1 MAVCNLFS
9 ERSRFESVVN
19 AYSAALAAARKR
31 DVAALAAGRARD
43 AAHVPGPRLLDLTLS
58 NPTQCG
64 FVDLLA
70 GAGAIVA
77 WSALRDYLP
86 DPQGLYETRE
96 AIARYYSTHHGVT
109 IASGALTLAS
119 GTSEAYRLLFELLCD
134 PGDEL
139 LVSSPGYPL
148 IDVLAKMS
156 GVEVTHYALRYGTHW
171 QIDLPGLE
179 QKISSRT
186 RAIVL
191 ISPNNPTGHVLSE
204 AELAQIATL
213 CAKHDLALII
223 DEVFVDYAKSR
234 THHPGLLATTQ
245 NVLTFLLNG
254 LSKSAGLPQIKLS
267 WILACGPTERVAE
280 ACRRIEFLADSL
292 LSVSTFAQL
301 VAPSVLAQVKTFH
314 AQVRE
319 RIRRNLAAL
328 AATLPASQFEVLP
341 SDGGWYQVVRVPECL
356 GGEEGAI
363 ACIQKASV
371 VVLPGYFFDFD
382 EEHCIVISLIT
393 PEAEFQEGIARMV
406 RFAAGEDIA

>member
-341 SDGGWYQVVRVPECL
+341 SDGGWYQVVRGPECL